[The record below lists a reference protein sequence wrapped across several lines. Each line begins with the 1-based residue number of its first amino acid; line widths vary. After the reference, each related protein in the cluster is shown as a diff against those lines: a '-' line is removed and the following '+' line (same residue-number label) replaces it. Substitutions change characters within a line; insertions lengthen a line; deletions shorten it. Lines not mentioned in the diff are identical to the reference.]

1 MVMRRAKLVQYLIL
15 IGLLI
20 AGILTGV
27 LHPSAIIFLFV
38 LWLVIMLISKAAER
52 HGQKDR

>member
-1 MVMRRAKLVQYLIL
+1 MVMRRTELAQYLL
-15 IGLLI
+15 LVGLLI

-27 LHPSAIIFLFV
+27 LHASAIIFLFV
-38 LWLVIMLISKAAER
+38 LWLVVMLISKAAER

>member
-1 MVMRRAKLVQYLIL
+1 MRRTELAQYLL
-15 IGLLI
+15 LVGLLI

-27 LHPSAIIFLFV
+27 LHASAIIFLFV
-38 LWLVIMLISKAAER
+38 LWLVVMLISKAAER

>member
-1 MVMRRAKLVQYLIL
+1 MRRAKLVQYLLL

-20 AGILTGV
+20 TGILTGV